1 MTNYE
6 LFTTVDG
13 QPFVL
18 SGGSELLVVS
28 SEQGLGLITDR
39 RQADLLR
46 AKALAKIGYANM
58 TAEERAEWDTAL
70 KGAYNASDFNRVE
83 GAVETLLEVL
93 LQLPDDLRDFAEFF
107 GVAWDTFFDVP
118 YSPSVLSLETKTDW
132 TREDIPDKAS
142 LNRYL
147 GNVATLR
154 SIMEYET
161 DELPDSMEGLTID
174 GANAIEKALE
184 LLNTEIDKFRQMR
197 ESQMQN
203 TASSWYYSGD
213 VYANEV

>member
-6 LFTTVDG
+6 LFTTFDG
-13 QPFVL
+13 QPFIL

-39 RQADLLR
+39 TQADLLR

-58 TAEERAEWDTAL
+58 TAEERTEWNTAL
-70 KGAYNASDFNRVE
+70 KGAYDESDFNRVE
-83 GAVETLLEVL
+83 GAVETLQNIL
-93 LQLPDDLRDFAEFF
+93 LALPDDLREYAETL
-107 GVAWDTFFDVP
+107 GVAWDAFFDIT
-118 YSPSVLSLETKTDW
+118 YSLEPLVLVTKTNW
-132 TREDIPDKAS
+132 LRGEIPGKNDKS
-142 LNRYL
+142 RYL

-154 SIMEYET
+154 SLMEYET
-161 DELPDSMEGLTID
+161 DELPDSMEDLTID

-184 LLNTEIDKFRQMR
+184 LLNAEIDKFRQMR
-197 ESQMQN
+197 ETQLQN